1 MVDTF
6 YPLSLTTHAM
16 EMEKPE
22 YMSTWLE
29 GSGE

>member
-1 MVDTF
+1 VDTF
-6 YPLSLTTHAM
+6 YPLSLTTHAL